1 MNFQRTIEQ
10 LFLVANSQRVKSL
23 DLYRQANAELC
34 DILEVE
40 SYDARVV
47 CSEKNLSNSL
57 FASGRLDAEY
67 YHPKYDAVFN
77 TLSKHKTVQ
86 LGGNQ
91 GLVSM
96 KKSIEPGSEAYIEKG
111 VPFVRVSDV
120 DKFGISKPPIMVSK
134 DIVSNI
140 EELYLKKDTIILSKD
155 GSVGIAYK
163 IEKDMEVITSG
174 ALLHLTVKD
183 SNIVLPNYLTLVLNS
198 PIVQLQAEKDC
209 NGAIIQH
216 WKPSDIEK
224 VLIPILEMS
233 IQKEISNKVQ
243 ESFCLR
249 EESQRLLHLAVK
261 IVEMAIKI
269 DEETALDWLKTQM

>member
-1 MNFQRTIEQ
+1 M
-10 LFLVANSQRVKSL
+10 
-23 DLYRQANAELC
+23 
-34 DILEVE
+34 
-40 SYDARVV
+40 
-47 CSEKNLSNSL
+47 
-57 FASGRLDAEY
+57 
-67 YHPKYDAVFN
+67 
-77 TLSKHKTVQ
+77 
-86 LGGNQ
+86 
-91 GLVSM
+91 
-96 KKSIEPGSEAYIEKG
+96 
-111 VPFVRVSDV
+111 
-120 DKFGISKPPIMVSK
+120 
-134 DIVSNI
+134 
-140 EELYLKKDTIILSKD
+140 KKDTIILSKD